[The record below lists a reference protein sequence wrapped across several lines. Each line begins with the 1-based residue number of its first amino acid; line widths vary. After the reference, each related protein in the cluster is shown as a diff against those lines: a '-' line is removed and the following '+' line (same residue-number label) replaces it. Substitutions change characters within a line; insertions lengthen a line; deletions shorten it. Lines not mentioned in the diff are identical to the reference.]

1 MKKIKNIKEIN
12 ADIVLLDSED
22 KQIIEE
28 IVKYEEEVFGEG
40 AIEKWNIKPFIKY
53 GKVYVLSSIEGEKEL
68 VSVIEIIKDFKK
80 PKVYI
85 YGFFTKEKFRN
96 KGYGNIFL
104 KSIIKELHD
113 THGINEIELTVS
125 PENKRAISLYEK
137 NGFQKEILLKDEYGE
152 GENRYLMAKKL

>member
-40 AIEKWNIKPFIKY
+40 AIGIWNIKPFIKY

-104 KSIIKELHD
+104 KSIIKEL
-113 THGINEIELTVS
+113 N
-125 PENKRAISLYEK
+125 
-137 NGFQKEILLKDEYGE
+137 
-152 GENRYLMAKKL
+152 